1 MHFRYDGSK
10 KISIVEPYI
19 GKSGELQ
26 LSQFTIESL
35 DQIEDH
41 LIFSAVTS
49 DGEILDQEVTRRLF
63 DLQTELV
70 KNVTLLNQSLQLSE
84 HLEQRKTTIQKTVK
98 DRNVKFF
105 EAEAEKLDNWSEDL
119 KIALEREIK
128 DMDKQIREI
137 KRSTIALNLEEK
149 LAGQKQIR
157 TLERSRTAKRKA
169 LFEAQDEID
178 RKRDAFIQEI
188 EGKLAQSTN
197 CTELFA
203 IKWRL
208 L

>member
-1 MHFRYDGSK
+1 VDAQ
-10 KISIVEPYI
+10 VELNPHQV
-19 GKSGELQ
+19 EAAL
-26 LSQFTIESL
+26 F
-35 DQIEDH
+35 
-41 LIFSAVTS
+41 A
-49 DGEILDQEVTRRLF
+49 F

-70 KNVTLLNQSLQLSE
+70 KNVTLLNKSLQLSE
-84 HLEQRKTTIQKTVK
+84 HLEPRKATIQKTVK

-105 EAEAEKLDNWSEDL
+105 EAEKLDNWSEDL

-157 TLERSRTAKRKA
+157 TLERSRTTKRKA

-178 RKRDAFIQEI
+178 RKRDVFIQEI
-188 EGKLAQSTN
+188 EGKLSQSIN

-203 IKWRL
+203 IKWKL